1 MTNPR
6 WEVAACNRRKKRPA
20 GRLDGRAPPS
30 GGGHQG
36 NGKRIGC
43 RPVGFEHG
51 RGGIGRHGNGAHVA
65 HAGGASAGKIFAGRG
80 GAATA
85 AGGNSQLE
93 LQIAQRISA
102 RIHAG
107 ADLAFG
113 NGIAYANVHAN
124 DYRQKLKRK
133 QASQPA
139 SRKIFF
145 SLAPRTQLLEK
156 SDESPPVRLDPLPPR
171 VQRAAAWAL
180 RTAAGAMRKASRY
193 LATVRRAMTMP

>member
-139 SRKIFF
+139 GKYF
-145 SLAPRTQLLEK
+145 SAWRPARNSLKKVTNHPPCDSTRCHHGFSARRPGPCARRPGQCARPRGIW
-156 SDESPPVRLDPLPPR
+156 PR
-171 VQRAAAWAL
+171 CGGQ
-180 RTAAGAMRKASRY
+180 
-193 LATVRRAMTMP
+193 